1 MWVPNQTRGPT
12 KLDGRPNLGSST
24 CSREFA
30 NELEG
35 MIVQCTEI
43 LLQTTDR
50 TGCDNFQ

>member
-1 MWVPNQTRGPT
+1 MPNQTWGST

-30 NELEG
+30 NELED
-35 MIVQCTEI
+35 MIVQCTEM
-43 LLQTTDR
+43 LLQTTER